1 MAQRTRTNRTEKLDL
16 RLTRAAKRTLQA
28 AASAQRKSVSEF
40 VLDTALSEA
49 EERLADR
56 RVFIL
61 DRKTWDA
68 FVAALDAPPRRHP
81 RLERLFRERSVFDPT
96 SEP

>member
-1 MAQRTRTNRTEKLDL
+1 MTRRTNRTEKLDL
-16 RLTRAAKRTLQA
+16 RLSRAAKQTLQA
-28 AASAQRKSVSEF
+28 AAIAARKSVSEF

-56 RVFIL
+56 RVFTL
-61 DRKTWDA
+61 DAKSWDA
-68 FVAALDAPPRRHP
+68 FVTALDAPPRHHA
-81 RLERLFRERSVFDPT
+81 RLERLFREPSVFDPK

>member
-1 MAQRTRTNRTEKLDL
+1 MSQRTKRTEKLDL
-16 RLTRAAKRTLQA
+16 RLSRSAKQTLQA
-28 AASAQRKSVSEF
+28 AAAAERKSVSEF

-56 RVFIL
+56 RVFTL
-61 DRKTWDA
+61 DGKGWDA

-81 RLERLFRERSVFDPT
+81 RLERLFGERSVFDPKT
-96 SEP
+96 KP